1 MNEILKL
8 IYRISINKYYL
19 LYYKCVSFSL
29 IYINQLMP
37 TKLDRVQVLFQ
48 KELFKKLK
56 VIAKIERRSLSSM
69 VGSIVEDAINS
80 KKYQSLLS
88 KAKSDDLKSKI
99 DESKLLINE
108 ILKSKSSNQSD
119 IDENSKLKQIEDILS
134 LISES
139 NKESLEE
146 PMEESVG
153 KEFLLVE
160 EALKP
165 DGLVE
170 ELELETNY
178 KINKMNVM
186 LSKINK
192 NKDLNV

>member
-1 MNEILKL
+1 
-8 IYRISINKYYL
+8 
-19 LYYKCVSFSL
+19 
-29 IYINQLMP
+29 MP

-139 NKESLEE
+139 NEESLEE
-146 PMEESVG
+146 QMEESVG
-153 KEFLLVE
+153 EDLLLVE

-165 DGLVE
+165 DGLIE
-170 ELELETNY
+170 ELELETDY

>member
-1 MNEILKL
+1 
-8 IYRISINKYYL
+8 
-19 LYYKCVSFSL
+19 
-29 IYINQLMP
+29 MP

-56 VIAKIERRSLSSM
+56 IIAKIERRSLSSM

-108 ILKSKSSNQSD
+108 ILKSKSTNQSD

-146 PMEESVG
+146 SVG
-153 KEFLLVE
+153 KDFLLVE

-165 DGLVE
+165 DGLIE
-170 ELELETNY
+170 ELELETDY

>member
-1 MNEILKL
+1 
-8 IYRISINKYYL
+8 
-19 LYYKCVSFSL
+19 
-29 IYINQLMP
+29 MP

-139 NKESLEE
+139 NKESV
-146 PMEESVG
+146 EESVG
-153 KEFLLVE
+153 KDLLLVE

-165 DGLVE
+165 KGLVE
-170 ELELETNY
+170 EIEFLTN
-178 KINKMNVM
+178 KKMSKMNEM
-186 LSKINK
+186 LNQINK

>member
-1 MNEILKL
+1 M
-8 IYRISINKYYL
+8 
-19 LYYKCVSFSL
+19 LYYKCVSFSV

-69 VGSIVEDAINS
+69 VGSIVEDAMNS

-146 PMEESVG
+146 PMQESVG
-153 KEFLLVE
+153 EDLLLVE

-165 DGLVE
+165 DGLIE
-170 ELELETNY
+170 ELELETDY
-178 KINKMNVM
+178 KIKKMNVM
-186 LSKINK
+186 LSKINN

>member
-1 MNEILKL
+1 
-8 IYRISINKYYL
+8 
-19 LYYKCVSFSL
+19 
-29 IYINQLMP
+29 MP

-56 VIAKIERRSLSSM
+56 IIAKIERRSLSSM

-119 IDENSKLKQIEDILS
+119 IDENSKLKQIDDILS

-146 PMEESVG
+146 PMEELVV
-153 KEFLLVE
+153 KDLLLVE

-165 DGLVE
+165 DGLIE
-170 ELELETNY
+170 ELELETDY

>member
-1 MNEILKL
+1 
-8 IYRISINKYYL
+8 
-19 LYYKCVSFSL
+19 
-29 IYINQLMP
+29 MP

-139 NKESLEE
+139 NEESLEE
-146 PMEESVG
+146 SLEESVG
-153 KEFLLVE
+153 KDLLLVE

-165 DGLVE
+165 DGLIE
-170 ELELETNY
+170 ELELETDY

>member
-1 MNEILKL
+1 MGSEMCI
-8 IYRISINKYYL
+8 RDR
-19 LYYKCVSFSL
+19 
-29 IYINQLMP
+29 LMP

-56 VIAKIERRSLSSM
+56 IIAKIERRSLSSM

-139 NKESLEE
+139 NEESLEE
-146 PMEESVG
+146 SLEESVG
-153 KEFLLVE
+153 KDLLLVE

-165 DGLVE
+165 DGLIE
-170 ELELETNY
+170 ELELETDY

>member
-1 MNEILKL
+1 
-8 IYRISINKYYL
+8 
-19 LYYKCVSFSL
+19 
-29 IYINQLMP
+29 MP

-56 VIAKIERRSLSSM
+56 IIAKIERRSLSSM

-99 DESKLLINE
+99 DQSKLLINE

-139 NKESLEE
+139 NEESLEE
-146 PMEESVG
+146 SVG
-153 KEFLLVE
+153 EDLLLVE

-165 DGLVE
+165 DGLIE
-170 ELELETNY
+170 ELELETDY

>member
-1 MNEILKL
+1 M
-8 IYRISINKYYL
+8 
-19 LYYKCVSFSL
+19 LYYKCVSFSV

-56 VIAKIERRSLSSM
+56 IIAKIERRSLSSM

-99 DESKLLINE
+99 DQSKLLINE

-146 PMEESVG
+146 QMEESVG
-153 KEFLLVE
+153 EDLLLVE

-165 DGLVE
+165 DGLIE
-170 ELELETNY
+170 ELELETDY

>member
-1 MNEILKL
+1 
-8 IYRISINKYYL
+8 
-19 LYYKCVSFSL
+19 
-29 IYINQLMP
+29 MP

-56 VIAKIERRSLSSM
+56 IIAKIERRSLSSM

-119 IDENSKLKQIEDILS
+119 IDENSKLKQIKDILS

-146 PMEESVG
+146 SVEESVG
-153 KEFLLVE
+153 EDLLLVE

-165 DGLVE
+165 DGLIE
-170 ELELETNY
+170 ELELETDY

>member
-1 MNEILKL
+1 
-8 IYRISINKYYL
+8 
-19 LYYKCVSFSL
+19 
-29 IYINQLMP
+29 MP

-56 VIAKIERRSLSSM
+56 IIAKIERRSLSSM

-146 PMEESVG
+146 SLEESVG
-153 KEFLLVE
+153 KDLLLVE

-165 DGLVE
+165 DGIIE
-170 ELELETNY
+170 EIELETDY

>member
-1 MNEILKL
+1 
-8 IYRISINKYYL
+8 
-19 LYYKCVSFSL
+19 
-29 IYINQLMP
+29 MP

-99 DESKLLINE
+99 DQSKLLINE
-108 ILKSKSSNQSD
+108 ILKSKSSNKSD

-146 PMEESVG
+146 QMEESVG
-153 KEFLLVE
+153 EDLLLVE

-165 DGLVE
+165 DGLIE
-170 ELELETNY
+170 ELELETDY

>member
-1 MNEILKL
+1 
-8 IYRISINKYYL
+8 
-19 LYYKCVSFSL
+19 
-29 IYINQLMP
+29 MP

-153 KEFLLVE
+153 EDLLLVE

-165 DGLVE
+165 DGLFE
-170 ELELETNY
+170 ELELETDY

-186 LSKINK
+186 LSKMYK

>member
-1 MNEILKL
+1 
-8 IYRISINKYYL
+8 
-19 LYYKCVSFSL
+19 
-29 IYINQLMP
+29 MP

-56 VIAKIERRSLSSM
+56 IIAKIERRSLSSM

-99 DESKLLINE
+99 DQSKLLINE

-139 NKESLEE
+139 NEESLEE
-146 PMEESVG
+146 QMEESVG
-153 KEFLLVE
+153 EDLLLVE

-165 DGLVE
+165 DGFIE
-170 ELELETNY
+170 ELELETDY

-186 LSKINK
+186 LSKMYK

>member
-1 MNEILKL
+1 M
-8 IYRISINKYYL
+8 
-19 LYYKCVSFSL
+19 LYYKCVSFSV

-139 NKESLEE
+139 NEESLEE
-146 PMEESVG
+146 SLEESVG
-153 KEFLLVE
+153 KDLLLVE

-165 DGLVE
+165 DGLIE
-170 ELELETNY
+170 ELELETDY

>member
-1 MNEILKL
+1 
-8 IYRISINKYYL
+8 
-19 LYYKCVSFSL
+19 
-29 IYINQLMP
+29 MP

-139 NKESLEE
+139 NEESVEESL
-146 PMEESVG
+146 EESVG
-153 KEFLLVE
+153 KDLLLVE

-165 DGLVE
+165 DGFIE
-170 ELELETNY
+170 ELELETDY

>member
-1 MNEILKL
+1 
-8 IYRISINKYYL
+8 
-19 LYYKCVSFSL
+19 
-29 IYINQLMP
+29 MP

-56 VIAKIERRSLSSM
+56 IIAKIERRSLSSM

-139 NKESLEE
+139 NEESLEE
-146 PMEESVG
+146 QMEESVG
-153 KEFLLVE
+153 EDLLLVE

-165 DGLVE
+165 DGLIE
-170 ELELETNY
+170 ELELETDY

-186 LSKINK
+186 LSKMYK

>member
-1 MNEILKL
+1 
-8 IYRISINKYYL
+8 
-19 LYYKCVSFSL
+19 
-29 IYINQLMP
+29 MP

-146 PMEESVG
+146 QMEESVG
-153 KEFLLVE
+153 EDLLLVE

-165 DGLVE
+165 DGLIE
-170 ELELETNY
+170 ELELETDY

-186 LSKINK
+186 LSKMYK
-192 NKDLNV
+192 DKDLNV

>member
-1 MNEILKL
+1 M
-8 IYRISINKYYL
+8 
-19 LYYKCVSFSL
+19 LYYKCVSFSV

-146 PMEESVG
+146 QMEESVG
-153 KEFLLVE
+153 EDLLLVE

-165 DGLVE
+165 DGLIE
-170 ELELETNY
+170 ELELETDY

>member
-1 MNEILKL
+1 
-8 IYRISINKYYL
+8 
-19 LYYKCVSFSL
+19 
-29 IYINQLMP
+29 MP

-56 VIAKIERRSLSSM
+56 IIAKIERRSLSSM
-69 VGSIVEDAINS
+69 VGSMVEDAINS

-108 ILKSKSSNQSD
+108 ILKSKSTNQSD

-139 NKESLEE
+139 NKESV
-146 PMEESVG
+146 EESVG
-153 KEFLLVE
+153 KDLLLVE

-165 DGLVE
+165 DGLIE
-170 ELELETNY
+170 ELELETDY

>member
-1 MNEILKL
+1 
-8 IYRISINKYYL
+8 
-19 LYYKCVSFSL
+19 
-29 IYINQLMP
+29 MP

-56 VIAKIERRSLSSM
+56 IIAKIERRSLSSM

-146 PMEESVG
+146 QMEESVG
-153 KEFLLVE
+153 EDLLLVE

-165 DGLVE
+165 DSLIE
-170 ELELETNY
+170 ELELETDY

-186 LSKINK
+186 LSKMYK

>member
-1 MNEILKL
+1 
-8 IYRISINKYYL
+8 
-19 LYYKCVSFSL
+19 
-29 IYINQLMP
+29 MP

-153 KEFLLVE
+153 EDLLLVE

-165 DGLVE
+165 DGLIE
-170 ELELETNY
+170 ELELETDY

-186 LSKINK
+186 LSKMYK

>member
-1 MNEILKL
+1 
-8 IYRISINKYYL
+8 
-19 LYYKCVSFSL
+19 
-29 IYINQLMP
+29 MP

-99 DESKLLINE
+99 DQSKLLINE

-146 PMEESVG
+146 QMEEPVG
-153 KEFLLVE
+153 EDLLLVE

-165 DGLVE
+165 DGLIE
-170 ELELETNY
+170 ELELETDY

-186 LSKINK
+186 LSKMYK

>member
-1 MNEILKL
+1 M
-8 IYRISINKYYL
+8 
-19 LYYKCVSFSL
+19 LYYKCVSFSV

-69 VGSIVEDAINS
+69 VGSMVEDAINS

-108 ILKSKSSNQSD
+108 ILKSKSTNQSD

-139 NKESLEE
+139 NKES
-146 PMEESVG
+146 MGESVG
-153 KEFLLVE
+153 EDLLLVE

-165 DGLVE
+165 DGLIE
-170 ELELETNY
+170 ELELETDY

>member
-1 MNEILKL
+1 
-8 IYRISINKYYL
+8 
-19 LYYKCVSFSL
+19 
-29 IYINQLMP
+29 MP

-56 VIAKIERRSLSSM
+56 IIAKIERRSLSSM

-139 NKESLEE
+139 NEESLEE
-146 PMEESVG
+146 QMEESVG
-153 KEFLLVE
+153 EDLLLVE

-165 DGLVE
+165 DGLIE
-170 ELELETNY
+170 ELELETDY

>member
-1 MNEILKL
+1 M
-8 IYRISINKYYL
+8 
-19 LYYKCVSFSL
+19 LYYKCVLFSV

-56 VIAKIERRSLSSM
+56 IIAKIERRSLSSM

-146 PMEESVG
+146 QMEESVG
-153 KEFLLVE
+153 EDLLLVE

-165 DGLVE
+165 DGFIE
-170 ELELETNY
+170 ELELETDY

-186 LSKINK
+186 LSKMYK

>member
-1 MNEILKL
+1 M
-8 IYRISINKYYL
+8 
-19 LYYKCVSFSL
+19 LYYKCVLFSV

-146 PMEESVG
+146 QMEESVG
-153 KEFLLVE
+153 EDLLLVE

-165 DGLVE
+165 DGLIE
-170 ELELETNY
+170 ELELETDY

-186 LSKINK
+186 LSKMYK

>member
-1 MNEILKL
+1 
-8 IYRISINKYYL
+8 
-19 LYYKCVSFSL
+19 
-29 IYINQLMP
+29 MP

-99 DESKLLINE
+99 DQSKLLINE

-146 PMEESVG
+146 QMEESVG
-153 KEFLLVE
+153 EDLLLVE

-165 DGLVE
+165 DGLIE
-170 ELELETNY
+170 ELELETDY

-186 LSKINK
+186 LSKMYK